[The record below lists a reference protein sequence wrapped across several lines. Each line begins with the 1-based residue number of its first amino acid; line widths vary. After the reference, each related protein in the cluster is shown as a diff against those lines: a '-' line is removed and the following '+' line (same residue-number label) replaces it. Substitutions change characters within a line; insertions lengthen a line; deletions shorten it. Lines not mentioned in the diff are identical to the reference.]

1 MHEQHWGG
9 LLRYFKKINKYKKE
23 FEEKSIDY
31 LQGRNDQY
39 EETFRAKFRRKFKI
53 LGTPSKI
60 VAIQNILEERV
71 KSEIIKQGK
80 K

>member
-9 LLRYFKKINKYKKE
+9 LLRYFKKIDKYEKE
-23 FEEKSIDY
+23 FGEKSTDY
-31 LQGRNDQY
+31 LQGRYDQY
-39 EETFRAKFRRKFKI
+39 EEGFRAKVGRKFKI
-53 LGTPSKI
+53 LGIPSKI